1 VFIGGTMKKFATIT
15 VIGRDKTG
23 VIARVTNFLFE
34 QKANIEALEE
44 QVTRGQFSMTLQ
56 ASWKNG
62 QLDLQSLQRGLTALA
77 KSLQMEIKLR
87 LTHPQRRQRMAILVT
102 RESHCFE
109 GLMRAV
115 KTGQLSRA
123 EPVVVISNRR
133 DLESLAQKYKLP
145 FITIPW
151 NERVEAEEKLLKL
164 LDDYEVDFLVLAR
177 FMKILSPNVAWRFK
191 NKIINIHPSLLPSF
205 PGAQAYRQAYEHG
218 VKIAGVTAHF
228 VSMHL
233 DEGPIIAQASF
244 NIRPEWSLK
253 EIVVAGQ
260 KLEARVLVKAVKL
273 YLSKRLDVYWGTV
286 KQV

>member
-1 VFIGGTMKKFATIT
+1 MQQFATIT

-34 QKANIEALEE
+34 QRANIEALEE

-62 QLDLQSLQRGLTALA
+62 ALDVPALETGLARLA
-77 KSLQMEIKLR
+77 QTLQMEIKLR

-102 RESHCFE
+102 REPHCLE
-109 GLMRAV
+109 GLLRAF
-115 KTGQLSRA
+115 KSGELKRA
-123 EPVVVISNRR
+123 EPVVVISNRP
-133 DLESLAQKYKLP
+133 DLESLAKRHRLP
-145 FITIPW
+145 FHTISW
-151 NERVEAEEKLLKL
+151 NERVEAEEALLKC
-164 LDDYEVDFLVLAR
+164 LDDYDVDFLVLAR

-191 NKIINIHPSLLPSF
+191 NKIINVHPSLLPSF

-233 DEGPIIAQASF
+233 DDGPIIAQESF
-244 NIRPEWSLK
+244 TISPKWSLK
-253 EIVVAGQ
+253 EIVAAGQ
-260 KLEARVLVKAVKL
+260 KLESRVLVKAVKL
-273 YLSKRLDVYWGTV
+273 YLAKRLDVYWGTV
-286 KQV
+286 REV